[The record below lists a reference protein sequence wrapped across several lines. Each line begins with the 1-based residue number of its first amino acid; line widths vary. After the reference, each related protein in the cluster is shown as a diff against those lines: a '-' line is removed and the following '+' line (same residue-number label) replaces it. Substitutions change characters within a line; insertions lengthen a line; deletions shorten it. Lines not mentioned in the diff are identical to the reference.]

1 MQSSKCTFSGLEKL
15 QNFGGK
21 NYKFVTFFFSSSNK
35 KPTSVEVG
43 FTIGSLFPK

>member
-1 MQSSKCTFSGLEKL
+1 MFPGLEKL
-15 QNFGGK
+15 YKLGRK
-21 NYKFVTFFFSSSNK
+21 NYKFVTFSLFLLQSK